1 MPTKRIIKNDTLF
14 FNRDN
19 QRGGILFDS
28 VIHPLQK
35 LFSKESI
42 KELKKNSS
50 TNSKNSSNSSNS
62 RNSSN
67 SNSMIRATDSTKYD
81 RVRKKK
87 DKNKTGGY
95 MTNLFFPAGYSAAAS
110 TLGLYTLNHASGKN
124 KSKRK
129 TSRTKNKK

>member
-42 KELKKNSS
+42 KELKKNSG
-50 TNSKNSSNSSNS
+50 N
-62 RNSSN
+62 R
-67 SNSMIRATDSTKYD
+67 SNSMIRATDSSKYD

-87 DKNKTGGY
+87 GKDKTGGY
-95 MTNLFFPAGYSAAAS
+95 MTNLFFPAGYSTAAS

-124 KSKRK
+124 KSNRK
-129 TSRTKNKK
+129 ISRKKKNN

>member
-50 TNSKNSSNSSNS
+50 
-62 RNSSN
+62 RNSSRNN
-67 SNSMIRATDSTKYD
+67 SNNMIRATESNKYD
-81 RVRKKK
+81 RVRKK
-87 DKNKTGGY
+87 DKNKKGGY

-124 KSKRK
+124 KLNRK
-129 TSRTKNKK
+129 TSRKKNKK

>member
-28 VIHPLQK
+28 IIHPMQK
-35 LFSKESI
+35 LFSKESV
-42 KELKKNSS
+42 KELNKNNKNNKNSS
-50 TNSKNSSNSSNS
+50 SNN
-62 RNSSN
+62 
-67 SNSMIRATDSTKYD
+67 MIRATDSTKYD

-87 DKNKTGGY
+87 DKNKKGGY
-95 MTNLFFPAGYSAAAS
+95 MTNLFFPTGYSAAAS

-124 KSKRK
+124 KSNRK
-129 TSRTKNKK
+129 TSRKKNN